1 MWPSRWF
8 TPMKGTPS
16 ASATAFAAAIPTSS
30 APTSPGPTVTATAST
45 SPTRISASFIAR
57 SIIGL
62 MASTCAREAT
72 SGTTPPNRSCRCVW
86 LETRFARTHRPSS
99 TTATA
104 VSSQEVSIPRTRT
117 RLPSEISGRLGPGRN
132 VLDDVLE
139 ALSVV
144 GRPDVVGH
152 HDESVFGRLLA
163 VVLPDHDRAKPE
175 PPVHA
180 LGGPVRD
187 AHLERDGDGTHADA
201 FLDQLVQEAGADLL
215 PMVGGVDGD
224 GRDVRL
230 IAVAHQAPVP
240 RDVPAELGDEVRAVA
255 RLVHLR

>member
-163 VVLPDHDRAKPE
+163 VVLPDPDRAKPE

-187 AHLERDGDGTHADA
+187 AHLERDGDGAHADA
-201 FLDQLVQEAGADLL
+201 FLDQLVQEAGAEILL
-215 PMVGGVDGD
+215 TAGAAGGERSGT
-224 GRDVRL
+224 GRTPG
-230 IAVAHQAPVP
+230 AQPAPRPP
-240 RDVPAELGDEVRAVA
+240 RPPGPAWHPA
-255 RLVHLR
+255 RRRGG